1 MLTNYIKYF
10 STIWTSIQFLPFCL
24 DTKLSIF
31 NMSGIFFTKEIGFII
46 YIFCNVLT
54 TIWAFLIITLFH
66 NQSLK
71 KFIRGVLHPLSA
83 ISFNLL
89 MGVSILNLV

>member
-24 DTKLSIF
+24 NTELSIF
-31 NMSGIFFTKEIGFII
+31 NMVGIFFTKKIGLII

-54 TIWAFLIITLFH
+54 TIGTFLIITLFH
-66 NQSLK
+66 IN
-71 KFIRGVLHPLSA
+71 P
-83 ISFNLL
+83 
-89 MGVSILNLV
+89 